1 MLNKNSEDP
10 TQTLSLP
17 SMENMLLASRF
28 SIENVGLSILIV
40 IKKKSCISASVM
52 PYNGSFWQQL
62 TFRSINQWQEN
73 LLVYDSWAAVKG
85 ITSFHFFF
93 C

>member
-10 TQTLSLP
+10 TKTLSLP

-40 IKKKSCISASVM
+40 I
-52 PYNGSFWQQL
+52 
-62 TFRSINQWQEN
+62 
-73 LLVYDSWAAVKG
+73 
-85 ITSFHFFF
+85 
-93 C
+93 